1 MKDHDLV
8 ERDGLEVN
16 QPQTNRGR
24 CSSGSFPLVICSDRG
39 PTQREGR
46 LALANISAN

>member
-24 CSSGSFPLVICSDRG
+24 VFFWILSLG
-39 PTQREGR
+39 
-46 LALANISAN
+46 NM